1 MAHWFYSIRSKSFH
15 FFSLSSLQYTV
26 QYFTDVLAS
35 TASILHL
42 FIISLNLP
50 MYCTSWPL
58 FHRCSGLY
66 SLYPPPV
73 YHLPGPTYVLHD
85 LYFTDVL
92 ASTASI
98 LHLCIISLDR
108 YWAITNPF
116 SYPIKMS
123 DRWEIRQIPV
133 KLNAEQRLSYNPKTW
148 GLRIYSRIGAVENP
162 RVISCVNHAP
172 RAPYNEAFLMNC
184 LRGLKQQQ
192 KN

>member
-73 YHLPGPTYVLHD
+73 YHLLGPTYVLHD
-85 LYFTDVL
+85 LYFLDVL

-98 LHLCIISLDR
+98 LHLCIISLDLPMYFMTSILQMFWPLR
-108 YWAITNPF
+108 LLSSTCVSSPWIGTGLSPTPSPTPSRWATGEKSAKF
-116 SYPIKMS
+116 
-123 DRWEIRQIPV
+123 R
-133 KLNAEQRLSYNPKTW
+133 
-148 GLRIYSRIGAVENP
+148 
-162 RVISCVNHAP
+162 
-172 RAPYNEAFLMNC
+172 
-184 LRGLKQQQ
+184 
-192 KN
+192 

>member
-1 MAHWFYSIRSKSFH
+1 MAHWFYSIRSISFH
-15 FFSLSSLQYTV
+15 FFSLKFTVYCTVFYRCSGLYGLYPPPVYHLPEPTYVLYFMTSLSQMFWPLQPLSSTCVSSPWTYL
-26 QYFTDVLAS
+26 
-35 TASILHL
+35 
-42 FIISLNLP
+42 
-50 MYCTSWPL
+50 CTSWPL
-58 FHRCSGLY
+58 FSRCSGLY
-66 SLYPPPV
+66 GLYPPPV

-148 GLRIYSRIGAVENP
+148 GQDLE
-162 RVISCVNHAP
+162 
-172 RAPYNEAFLMNC
+172 
-184 LRGLKQQQ
+184 
-192 KN
+192 